1 MYFMV
6 DATGTMM
13 SVNPFGAEQL
23 GYTAEELIGRPVQSL
38 FHEADR
44 EAVQT
49 NTAIC
54 LEQLGRALSWE
65 LRKIRKDGEAL
76 WVRETAGTMLIKK
89 RPVVLIVCEDITE
102 RKRAAEAL
110 REVEMEL
117 AHANRV
123 ATMGQLSASIA
134 HEVNQPIAAAITN
147 AHAALRWLGTRPP
160 DLEEVRQAL
169 GRIVQN
175 GNRAGDVIGRIRALI
190 KKAPPRKDVLA
201 INEVIREV
209 MELTRGEAVKN
220 GVAVQTELAD
230 DLPRIEGD
238 RVELQQ
244 VILNLVIN
252 AIEAMSGTSE
262 GSRDL
267 LISTGKAEPGGVLIA
282 VRIRVR
288 DWRQQLSSASS
299 RPSTRPS
306 RAVWGWAC
314 RSAGRSS
321 KRTADDC
328 GRARMCPAAP
338 SFTLGCLS
346 TRAAHRDW
354 ALGLSLPTYIANMP
368 TEAARVC
375 QGARPRWL
383 RVSDAGPS

>member
-1 MYFMV
+1 MTARLKETLDGLRRSEAKLEDAQRVAHVGYWERDLDTDRITWSDETYRIYGLTPGEGRITLAGMLERIHPEDRPIWSHAVAEALRGASRYDLEYRVVRPNGELRIVHSQGDLTRDASGRPRSMFGTIQDITDRKRAEQALRDSEEQWKAVFENNPTMYFMV
-6 DATGTMM
+6 DATGTIM

-23 GYTAEELIGRPVQSL
+23 GYTAEELIGRPVQNL

-44 EAVQT
+44 EAVQR

-54 LEQLGRALSWE
+54 LEQLGRAMSWE

-76 WVRETAGTMLIKK
+76 WVRETARTMLIKK

-147 AHAALRWLGTRPP
+147 AHAALRWLGARPP
-160 DLEEVRQAL
+160 DLEEVRQGL

-190 KKAPPRKDVLA
+190 KKAPPRKDALA

-209 MELTRGEAVKN
+209 IELTRGETVKN
-220 GVAVQTELAD
+220 AVA
-230 DLPRIEGD
+230 D
-238 RVELQQ
+238 R
-244 VILNLVIN
+244 
-252 AIEAMSGTSE
+252 
-262 GSRDL
+262 
-267 LISTGKAEPGGVLIA
+267 
-282 VRIRVR
+282 
-288 DWRQQLSSASS
+288 
-299 RPSTRPS
+299 
-306 RAVWGWAC
+306 
-314 RSAGRSS
+314 
-321 KRTADDC
+321 
-328 GRARMCPAAP
+328 
-338 SFTLGCLS
+338 
-346 TRAAHRDW
+346 
-354 ALGLSLPTYIANMP
+354 
-368 TEAARVC
+368 
-375 QGARPRWL
+375 
-383 RVSDAGPS
+383 